1 LTTGLLGF
9 SRNNK
14 AELSR
19 VDCNEVIRQVLTLT
33 KYEVRRAGHTI
44 EEQLGEI
51 EAVLAD
57 ANQVK
62 QVCIN
67 LITNAVQAM
76 KEPGKVIIRTCMH
89 DGKEVYIQV
98 MDSGPGIDPDQQ
110 EKIFTPFF
118 TTKPEGEGTGLGLYL
133 CRKIAQEH
141 NGDILVDSKP
151 GQGSTFTFVIPMTTF
166 PFSGG

>member
-1 LTTGLLGF
+1 
-9 SRNNK
+9 
-14 AELSR
+14 
-19 VDCNEVIRQVLTLT
+19 VI
-33 KYEVRRAGHTI
+33 
-44 EEQLGEI
+44 
-51 EAVLAD
+51 
-57 ANQVK
+57 
-62 QVCIN
+62 
-67 LITNAVQAM
+67 
-76 KEPGKVIIRTCMH
+76 
-89 DGKEVYIQV
+89 
-98 MDSGPGIDPDQQ
+98 DSGPGIDPDQQ